1 MPAYQ
6 DVNVEDVDD
15 DEDGQDEDEAGD
27 DVVARLGVAEDA
39 LAVLLLKNEPQLKTE
54 LHQPLS
60 ISVSLLRFAPHKY
73 FFPVM
78 RS

>member
-39 LAVLLLKNEPQLKTE
+39 LAVLLLKNGLQLKTG
-54 LHQPLS
+54 LYQPLN
-60 ISVSLLRFAPHKY
+60 ISLLRFAPHKY

>member
-27 DVVARLGVAEDA
+27 DVVPRLGVAEDA
-39 LAVLLLKNEPQLKTE
+39 FAVLLLKNELQLRTG

-60 ISVSLLRFAPHKY
+60 IILVCSRPS
-73 FFPVM
+73 
-78 RS
+78 